1 MRPFP
6 PRGWK
11 YFLAQ
16 RLTLYSLLAG
26 AAICGGGCA
35 NVASIPSPPAGSPGP
50 QTISVTVTPSS
61 GLVMLGNQL
70 LFTAAVKNSSD
81 SAVSWSVN
89 GVAGGAAQTGTI
101 TTGGL
106 YTAPGD
112 LPIPANLMVTATSH
126 ADVSKSGSAIV
137 TVQSDVSIT
146 LPSGGG
152 TGAVPVELGATHAF
166 LAVVGSGAHPDKSVL
181 WSVSGPSCPLLCGSV
196 DASGNYTAPQILPS
210 SPNVTLTARGVADSS
225 KQVSAAVTITSNFLL
240 QLSVPSTVPVSSTA
254 TFMATLTPVPGSN
267 PSTVLSWSLSGSGCN
282 GVSCGTLNVVTEQ
295 SAGGNATATSAS
307 YTSPISSPAPNT
319 IVVTVTPLADPSKAV
334 RQQFSIQVGV
344 SEGIGVTVFPAT
356 ATRAINHH
364 LTLTAQVSGTANAN
378 VAWNVN
384 GLPGGSTAV
393 GQICVVASNPCQLVT
408 SGTALPVDYVAP
420 AAVPT
425 PDPVTVQAVSAA
437 DATKSGA
444 SQVTIINHVLVT
456 VLPGSA
462 LLVPLGVQPF
472 IATVLGTDNQNVVWQ
487 IQGAGCSAA
496 GICGAITPAGV
507 YTAPGGAP
515 TPDALQ
521 VVAISSEDPSQ
532 SGVANVTI
540 STGVNILTLHP
551 ASVYAGA
558 ANGFTLKVIG
568 TGFASSTSGSGA
580 VLLIGGTARTTTCS
594 TAQECIAPVTAADVA
609 LAGNVSVQ
617 VQNPGGT
624 ESNAVSLV
632 VAVPNASDDV
642 ISLST
647 GAPEVSGKDIVVVEP
662 TTAGVSVPG
671 NDVDLDVAALGSF
684 SAVNNSCTLGGNP
697 VLLTRPQ
704 SGVATADVCLF
715 SQSGLDASMS
725 FTVTG
730 PGDVAVIAKQPL
742 GLGIIR
748 LTLQLPATAAPSA
761 RTLFI
766 QNTNLDKTAATG
778 TLWVK

>member
-6 PRGWK
+6 QSGLK
-11 YFLAQ
+11 CFLAQ

-26 AAICGGGCA
+26 VAICEGGCA
-35 NVASIPSPPAGSPGP
+35 NVASVPSPPLGP
-50 QTISVTVTPSS
+50 QAISVTVTPSS
-61 GLVMLGNQL
+61 GLVMLGNQF

-81 SAVSWSVN
+81 TSVSWSVN

-101 TTGGL
+101 TTGGI
-106 YTAPGD
+106 YTAPSD
-112 LPIPANLMVTATSH
+112 LPVPANLTVTAISH
-126 ADVSKSGSAIV
+126 ADVTKSGTAIV
-137 TVQSDVSIT
+137 TVHCDISIA

-166 LAVVGSGAHPDKSVL
+166 LAVVSSGAHPDKSVV
-181 WSVSGPSCPLLCGSV
+181 WSLSGPSCPLLCGSV
-196 DASGNYTAPQILPS
+196 DASGNYTAPQILPP
-210 SPNVTLTARGVADSS
+210 SPNVTLTARSVADSS
-225 KQVSAAVTITSNFLL
+225 RQVSATITITSNFLL
-240 QLSVPSTVPVSSTA
+240 QLSVPSTVPVSSTS
-254 TFMATLTPVPGSN
+254 TFLATLKPVVGSN
-267 PSTVLSWSLSGSGCN
+267 PSTVLSWSLSGNGCN
-282 GVSCGTLNVVTEQ
+282 RALCGTLSVVTEQ
-295 SAGGNATATSAS
+295 SAGGNATAASAS
-307 YTSPISSPAPNT
+307 YMAPISSPAPDA

-334 RQQFSIQVGV
+334 QQQFAIQGV
-344 SEGIGVTVFPAT
+344 SAGISVNVSPAT

-378 VAWNVN
+378 ITWSVN
-384 GLPGGSTAV
+384 GLAGGSPAV
-393 GQICVVASNPCQLVT
+393 GQICVVASNPCQVVT
-408 SGTALPVDYVAP
+408 SGTALQVDYVGP
-420 AAVPT
+420 AAVPA
-425 PDPVTVQAVSAA
+425 PDPVTVKALSVA
-437 DATKSGA
+437 DATKSGS

-462 LLVPLGVQPF
+462 LLAPMGVQPF
-472 IATVLGTDNQNVVWQ
+472 AATVLGTDNQNVVWQ

-507 YTAPGGAP
+507 YTAPAGAP

-521 VVAISSEDPSQ
+521 VVAISSEDSSQ
-532 SGVANVTI
+532 SGTANVTI

-568 TGFASSTSGSGA
+568 TGFTASASGTGS

-594 TAQECIAPVTAADVA
+594 TTQECIAPVTAVDVA
-609 LAGNVSVQ
+609 LAGNVNVQ

-624 ESNAVSLV
+624 RSNAVSLV

-642 ISLST
+642 ILLT
-647 GAPEVSGKDIVVVEP
+647 AGAPEVSGKDIVVVEP

-671 NDVDLDVAALGSF
+671 NDVDLDVAALGTF
-684 SAVNNSCTLGGNP
+684 SPVNNSCTLGGNP
-697 VLLTRPQ
+697 VMLARPQ

-715 SQSGLDASMS
+715 SQSGFDVSM
-725 FTVTG
+725 TYAVTG

>member
-6 PRGWK
+6 QSGLK
-11 YFLAQ
+11 FYLVLA
-16 RLTLYSLLAG
+16 RRITLHSLLVG
-26 AAICGGGCA
+26 VAICESGCA
-35 NVASIPSPPAGSPGP
+35 NVASIPSPPIG
-50 QTISVTVTPSS
+50 SVTVTPSS
-61 GLVMLGNQL
+61 GSVMLGNQL
-70 LFTAAVKNSSD
+70 PFTAAVKNSSD
-81 SAVSWSVN
+81 SAVTWSVN
-89 GVAGGAAQTGTI
+89 GVAGGGAQTGTI
-101 TTGGL
+101 TTGGV

-112 LPIPANLMVTATSH
+112 LPIPANLTVTATSH
-126 ADVSKSGSAIV
+126 ADVSKSGTAVV
-137 TVQSDVSIT
+137 TVQSDVSIS

-166 LAVVGSGAHPDKSVL
+166 LAVVSSGAHPDKSVL
-181 WSVSGPSCPLLCGSV
+181 WSVSGPACPLLCGSV
-196 DASGNYTAPQILPS
+196 DASGNYTAPQILPA
-210 SPNVTLTARGVADSS
+210 SPNVTLTARSVADSS
-225 KQVSAAVTITSNFLL
+225 RQVSAAISITSNFLL
-240 QLSVPSTVPVSSTA
+240 QLSVPSSVPVSSTA
-254 TFMATLTPVPGSN
+254 TFIATLQPVAGSD
-267 PSTVLSWSLSGSGCN
+267 PSTVVSWSLSGSGCN
-282 GVSCGTLNVVTEQ
+282 GVLCGTLSVVTEQ
-295 SAGGNATATSAS
+295 SAGGNATAASAS
-307 YTSPISSPAPNT
+307 YTAPIASPAPNA

-334 RQQFSIQVGV
+334 QQQFSIQGV
-344 SEGIGVTVFPAT
+344 SAGISVTVSPAT

-378 VAWNVN
+378 VTWTVN
-384 GLPGGSTAV
+384 GVAGGNPTL
-393 GQICVVASNPCQLVT
+393 GQICVVASNPCQAVT
-408 SGTALPVDYVAP
+408 SGGALQVDYVAP

-425 PDPVTVQAVSAA
+425 PDPVTVQAVSVA
-437 DATKSGA
+437 DVSKSGA

-462 LLVPLGVQPF
+462 LVFPLGVQRF
-472 IATVLGTDNQNVVWQ
+472 VATVLGTDNQNVVWQ
-487 IQGAGCSAA
+487 VQGAGCSAA

-507 YTAPGGAP
+507 YAAPGGAP

-532 SGVANVTI
+532 LGSANVTV

-551 ASVYAGA
+551 ASVYVGA

-568 TGFASSTSGSGA
+568 TGFAASTSSTGA

-632 VAVPNASDDV
+632 VATPNASDDV
-642 ISLST
+642 ISLSA

-671 NDVDLDVAALGSF
+671 NDVDLDVAALGTF

-697 VLLTRPQ
+697 VTLTRPQ

>member
-6 PRGWK
+6 RSVLK
-11 YFLAQ
+11 CFLVQ

-26 AAICGGGCA
+26 VAICQSGCA
-35 NVASIPSPPAGSPGP
+35 NVASIPTPPPGA
-50 QTISVTVTPSS
+50 QAISVTVTPSS
-61 GLVMLGNQL
+61 GSVMLGNQFQ
-70 LFTAAVKNSSD
+70 FTVAVKNSSD

-89 GVAGGAAQTGTI
+89 GVAGGRAQTGTI
-101 TTGGL
+101 TSGGV

-112 LPIPANLMVTATSH
+112 LPIPANLTVTATSH
-126 ADVSKSGSAIV
+126 ADASKSGTAIV
-137 TVQSDVSIT
+137 TVQSDVSIS
-146 LPSGGG
+146 LPSGG
-152 TGAVPVELGATHAF
+152 ALPVELGATHAF
-166 LAVVGSGAHPDKSVL
+166 LAVVSSGAHPDKSVL

-196 DASGNYTAPQILPS
+196 DASGNYTAPQILPA
-210 SPNVTLTARGVADSS
+210 SPNVTLTARSVADSS
-225 KQVSAAVTITSNFLL
+225 RQVSASITITSNFLL
-240 QLSVPSTVPVSSTA
+240 LLSVPTTVAASSTA
-254 TFMATLTPVPGSN
+254 TFIATLKPAPGSN

-282 GVSCGTLNVVTEQ
+282 GALCGTLSVVTEQ
-295 SAGGNATATSAS
+295 SAGGNVTAASAS
-307 YTSPISSPAPNT
+307 YTAPIASPAPNI

-334 RQQFSIQVGV
+334 QQQFSIQGV
-344 SEGIGVTVFPAT
+344 SAGISVTVSPAT

-364 LTLTAQVSGTANAN
+364 LTLTAQVSGAANTN
-378 VAWNVN
+378 VIWNVN
-384 GLPGGSTAV
+384 GLAGGNIAV
-393 GQICVVASNPCQLVT
+393 GQICVVASNPCQLIT
-408 SGTALPVDYVAP
+408 NGTALQVDYVAP
-420 AAVPT
+420 FAVPT
-425 PDPVTVQAVSAA
+425 PDPVTVQAVSVA
-437 DATKSGA
+437 DATKSGT
-444 SQVTIINHVLVT
+444 SEVTIINHVLVT

-462 LLVPLGVQPF
+462 LLAPLGVQPF
-472 IATVLGTDNQNVVWQ
+472 VATVLGTDNQNVVWQ
-487 IQGAGCSAA
+487 IQGAGCSPA
-496 GICGAITPAGV
+496 GICGAITPLGV

-515 TPDALQ
+515 APDALQ

-532 SGVANVTI
+532 SGTANVTI

-568 TGFASSTSGSGA
+568 TGFTASASGSGS
-580 VLLIGGTARTTTCS
+580 VLLIGGSARTTTCG

-617 VQNPGGT
+617 VQNPGGAL
-624 ESNAVSLV
+624 SNAVSLV

-642 ISLST
+642 ISLSA

-697 VLLTRPQ
+697 VMLTRPQ

-715 SQSGLDASMS
+715 SQSGLDASMTY
-725 FTVTG
+725 TVSG
-730 PGDVAVIAKQPL
+730 PGDVAVIAKQPV